1 MIGRLSAL
9 IITWIFLW
17 GELSVANVA
26 SGVVVGLLIML
37 LFPSV
42 TSAHHR
48 LHLLGAVKFVVRLVV
63 DLFTSSWAVVVTV
76 LRPTPE
82 RLQTHVVSVQ
92 LETKSPL
99 IASLVANSLT
109 LTPGTMTV
117 SMEEETFT
125 LKVHVLGAVDEVA
138 FVRQVRSLET
148 RISRAISVKP
158 EESKDSL

>member
-1 MIGRLSAL
+1 MIGRLVAL
-9 IITWIFLW
+9 VITWIFLW

-26 SGVVVGLLIML
+26 TGVIVGLLIML
-37 LFPSV
+37 LFPSA

-48 LHLLGAVKFVVRLVV
+48 LHLVGAAKFVARLVV

-92 LETKSPL
+92 LATNSVF
-99 IASLVANSLT
+99 IASLVTNSLT

-117 SMEEETFT
+117 GVDEETFT
-125 LKVHVLGAVDEVA
+125 LRVHVLGAIDEDA
-138 FVRQVRSLET
+138 FVRQVRSLEE
-148 RISRAISVKP
+148 RMSRAISVKP
-158 EESKDSL
+158 EESKDAS

>member
-1 MIGRLSAL
+1 MIGRLIAL

-37 LFPSV
+37 LFPSA

-48 LHLLGAVKFVVRLVV
+48 LHPLGAVKFVARLVG

-82 RLQTHVVSVQ
+82 RLQTHVVTAQ
-92 LETKSPL
+92 LATNSPF

-109 LTPGTMTV
+109 LTPGSMTV
-117 SMEEETFT
+117 SVDEETFT
-125 LKVHVLGAVDEVA
+125 LKVHVLGAVDEAV
-138 FVRQVRSLET
+138 FVRQVRSLEE

-158 EESKDSL
+158 EESKDAS

>member
-1 MIGRLSAL
+1 
-9 IITWIFLW
+9 
-17 GELSVANVA
+17 VA
-26 SGVVVGLLIML
+26 
-37 LFPSV
+37 
-42 TSAHHR
+42 
-48 LHLLGAVKFVVRLVV
+48 

-117 SMEEETFT
+117 SVEEETFT
-125 LKVHVLGAVDEVA
+125 LKVHVLGAVDEAA
-138 FVRQVRSLET
+138 FVRQVRSLEE